1 MFEEDKKSIFILIS
15 EENIELLRSL
25 YLSRDNNPEL
35 NTLVDQYN
43 NNATVVHSAV
53 FQDNLV
59 IYNDIMKYLER
70 VLSKEELKSLINKQ
84 NSKGVAPIHFASF
97 KGRYEIIKDLIS
109 KGADIYIKTER
120 LLNVMHYAAQGNQS
134 NSLVFFKEEYN
145 FTLSEKDNGGSTPLH
160 WAAYAGAES
169 ALLYLLSWNV
179 NINERDNEDFTPLHL
194 AVVSK
199 KMKIVKRL
207 LQKGAIVN
215 QGKLKS
221 PSPRELAEKKKFYSI
236 AIVLKNSEKCQL
248 CAFKA
253 PIKKMTK
260 SRFNI
265 YIVFAMQIFTA
276 LILLLILYPLL
287 STINNDCT
295 INNFLSIPYFILT
308 FIFFIFYIYLI
319 FSNSGVIEPPK
330 NFNYRTCLEKNENL
344 ADYCP
349 KCKIKFNKR
358 SKHCVICDKC
368 VYNFDH
374 HCYWVNNCIGGNN
387 YCHFILFLIIALID
401 VAFILGLAVAN
412 FVIISKWKVNFSQRC
427 NLPYLIDINSFLKK
441 ISESDQVLKIILFS
455 INTVFLL
462 ASLLFFIPVL
472 LLCFC
477 HSRNVCHNIKN
488 KPKYNSLQTESLIS
502 NSNSMNNVQNTNL
515 SLTNVND
522 HSK

>member
-1 MFEEDKKSIFILIS
+1 
-15 EENIELLRSL
+15 
-25 YLSRDNNPEL
+25 
-35 NTLVDQYN
+35 
-43 NNATVVHSAV
+43 
-53 FQDNLV
+53 
-59 IYNDIMKYLER
+59 
-70 VLSKEELKSLINKQ
+70 
-84 NSKGVAPIHFASF
+84 
-97 KGRYEIIKDLIS
+97 
-109 KGADIYIKTER
+109 
-120 LLNVMHYAAQGNQS
+120 
-134 NSLVFFKEEYN
+134 
-145 FTLSEKDNGGSTPLH
+145 
-160 WAAYAGAES
+160 
-169 ALLYLLSWNV
+169 
-179 NINERDNEDFTPLHL
+179 
-194 AVVSK
+194 
-199 KMKIVKRL
+199 
-207 LQKGAIVN
+207 
-215 QGKLKS
+215 
-221 PSPRELAEKKKFYSI
+221 
-236 AIVLKNSEKCQL
+236 
-248 CAFKA
+248 
-253 PIKKMTK
+253 
-260 SRFNI
+260 
-265 YIVFAMQIFTA
+265 MQIFTA
-276 LILLLILYPLL
+276 LILLLILFPLL

-358 SKHCVICDKC
+358 SKHCVVCDKC

-441 ISESDQVLKIILFS
+441 ISGSDQVLKIILFS
-455 INTVFLL
+455 INTVFFL

-477 HSRNVCHNIKN
+477 HSRNVCYNIKN

-502 NSNSMNNVQNTNL
+502 NSNSVNNVQDTNL